1 MRVKE
6 PHSDVEPSGKGWLIY
21 DAYSINTEPNAMMT
35 HGKMTW
41 SSSLVPVIEPQIVS
55 QIVASLCDV
64 ALLMSS
70 DGRVLGVMIN
80 PDFRCE
86 TDITKWEGHAL
97 TDVLNVE
104 STPKFEERLGNFLQN
119 DDGVLPVELNHQDM
133 NGAALFP
140 MRYSFHQ
147 IGTDGTFL
155 MLGRDLRPIW
165 EIQQQLVSA
174 QIALEKDYEA
184 RRENDALFRV
194 LMASSSD
201 AIVFVAAKTGQITD
215 CNGVAAK
222 FLGRS
227 RGDLLDN
234 EFAARLGLPVGHDLI
249 NRLVDASSEQ
259 SVSPVGVTAP
269 ALNADVTIHPTLFR
283 MAGAQML
290 LCRLQ
295 TSSTMTSQYDA
306 LADSLSS
313 LYDDG
318 IDGILFASRDG
329 RILSANEAF
338 LSMADVTNAQAL
350 RGRNVSEFLARGT
363 VDQNVIFENASRAGS
378 MRMYATRLISEYGS
392 ERQIEIATSFLKA
405 GTEAAFALVI
415 RDVSRSTTSRAQAQ
429 QSSNVDMSSVVELIG
444 SQSLKDI
451 VAKTT
456 DVVEKMCIET
466 AVEMTSNNRVAA
478 AEMLGLSRQSLYVK
492 LRKYGLLKKDG

>member
-1 MRVKE
+1 
-6 PHSDVEPSGKGWLIY
+6 
-21 DAYSINTEPNAMMT
+21 MMS

-41 SSSLVPVIEPQIVS
+41 SSSLVPVIEPEIVS

-64 ALLMSS
+64 ALLMSI

-80 PDFRCE
+80 PDFRCD
-86 TDITKWEGHAL
+86 TDITKWEGHPL

-104 STPKFEERLGNFLQN
+104 STPKFQERLSGFLR
-119 DDGVLPVELNHQDM
+119 DEGMVLPVELNHQDTKG
-133 NGAALFP
+133 NAVFP
-140 MRYSFHQ
+140 MRYSFHR

-194 LMASSSD
+194 LMASSQD
-201 AIVFVAAKTGQITD
+201 AIVFISAKTGQITD
-215 CNGVAAK
+215 CNSAAAT
-222 FLGRS
+222 FLS
-227 RGDLLDN
+227 RPRGELIDN
-234 EFAARLGLPVGHDLI
+234 DFVARLGLPQGDDLI
-249 NRLVDASSEQ
+249 GRLVDASSEQ
-259 SVSPVGVTAP
+259 SVSPINITAP
-269 ALNADVTIHPTLFR
+269 AIGAEISIKPTLFR

-290 LCRLQ
+290 LCRMHA
-295 TSSTMTSQYDA
+295 TSAMSSHSDA

-318 IDGILFASRDG
+318 IDAIIFAGRDG

-338 LSMADVTNAQAL
+338 LSLADVTNAQAL

-363 VDQNVIFENASRAGS
+363 VDQNVIFENASRSGA

-392 ERQIEIATSFLKA
+392 ERHVEIATSFLKA
-405 GTEAAFALVI
+405 GSDAAFALVI
-415 RDVSRSTTSRAQAQ
+415 RDVSRISTGRG
-429 QSSNVDMSSVVELIG
+429 QSDQGSNVDMSSVVELIG

-492 LRKYGLLKKDG
+492 LRKYGLLKKEG